1 MVVRCPMSSPNRR
14 GRGLWVRLRVGGGC
28 HRIARGRGG
37 WLHKGRGGCRRVI
50 DVGHGVVE

>member
-14 GRGLWVRLRVGGGC
+14 GRGLWVRLRVGGGR